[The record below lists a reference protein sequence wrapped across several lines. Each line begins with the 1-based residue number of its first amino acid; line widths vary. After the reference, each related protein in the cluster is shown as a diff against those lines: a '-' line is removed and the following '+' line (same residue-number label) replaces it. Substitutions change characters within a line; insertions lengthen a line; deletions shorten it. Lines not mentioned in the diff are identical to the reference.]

1 MGGLLLH
8 RMTAM
13 DGLIADFRR
22 RLAGNCLL
30 HLDHRERSNR
40 QEEYECGATSTQRRF
55 LMTSPVTEGNPRGGD
70 AGDPSLEA
78 LNALVGTW
86 EMEATFPGDPPIGM
100 KGGQCVIEWIL
111 GGRFLL
117 MRTQVDAP
125 TAPDSTCVI
134 ALDSD
139 GAGYT
144 QHYFDERGVVRLYA
158 MTLDAGNWTL
168 TREAPD
174 FSPLDFTQRF
184 TATVDGNEIRGEWQT
199 GEGDGWSRDFALV
212 YRRR

>member
-1 MGGLLLH
+1 MPG
-8 RMTAM
+8 
-13 DGLIADFRR
+13 
-22 RLAGNCLL
+22 
-30 HLDHRERSNR
+30 
-40 QEEYECGATSTQRRF
+40 
-55 LMTSPVTEGNPRGGD
+55 PVTGGNPRAD
-70 AGDPSLEA
+70 DEGDPALAA

-86 EMEATFPGDPPIGM
+86 EMEATFPGDPPIVM
-100 KGGQCVIEWIL
+100 KGGRSVIEWIL

-117 MRTQVDAP
+117 MRTEVDALA
-125 TAPDSTCVI
+125 APDSICVI
-134 ALDSD
+134 GVDSD
-139 GAGYT
+139 GGGYT

-184 TATVDGNEIRGEWQT
+184 AATVDGDEIRGEWQT
-199 GEGDGWSRDFALV
+199 GEGDGWSRDFTLV